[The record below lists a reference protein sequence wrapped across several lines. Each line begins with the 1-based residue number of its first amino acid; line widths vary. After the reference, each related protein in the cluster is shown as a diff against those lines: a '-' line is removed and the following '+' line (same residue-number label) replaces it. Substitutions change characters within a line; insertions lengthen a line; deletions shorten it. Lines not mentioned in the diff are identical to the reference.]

1 MDVQATMMIKYSL
14 SDSVNHFDYFYRHAN
29 REEWDGYDKAELRS
43 AVEEAKC
50 TLDSLMKEVIDNE

>member
-14 SDSVNHFDYFYRHAN
+14 SDSVNNFDYFYRHAN

-43 AVEEAKC
+43 TVEGAKC
-50 TLDSLMKEVIDNE
+50 MFDSLMKEVIDNE